1 MIGRSN
7 MRIGV
12 SSMTIGLLLCLLVAC
27 EEQPIP
33 IPEPV
38 IPTEGRVMLLEDLTG
53 VQCVPCHNANLFIE
67 ALLEVTDGSVVTYGI
82 HGDLQSEPHTES
94 KYDFRYPDA
103 ANLEFSIDFLG
114 KPSALFNR
122 VAQSNGMEAQTNP
135 ATWQAFVDEEL
146 AKPQVIEIEL
156 LSTFDNNTR
165 RIGIDL
171 SVIALEPIE
180 GETNIHVVVTESHL
194 FDVQSTPPP
203 DGIVIEY
210 EHNHVMKASLTGL
223 QGDFLSEGLEEN
235 IPVRRS
241 YSYTIPEASNGE
253 WNPDNIEI
261 IAFVTAQDRNGEVQ
275 QAAQIGLK

>member
-1 MIGRSN
+1 MYKR
-7 MRIGV
+7 
-12 SSMTIGLLLCLLVAC
+12 
-27 EEQPIP
+27 Q
-33 IPEPV
+33 
-38 IPTEGRVMLLEDLTG
+38 
-53 VQCVPCHNANLFIE
+53 
-67 ALLEVTDGSVVTYGI
+67 
-82 HGDLQSEPHTES
+82 
-94 KYDFRYPDA
+94 
-103 ANLEFSIDFLG
+103 
-114 KPSALFNR
+114 
-122 VAQSNGMEAQTNP
+122 
-135 ATWQAFVDEEL
+135 EEL

-275 QAAQIGLK
+275 QAEQIGLK